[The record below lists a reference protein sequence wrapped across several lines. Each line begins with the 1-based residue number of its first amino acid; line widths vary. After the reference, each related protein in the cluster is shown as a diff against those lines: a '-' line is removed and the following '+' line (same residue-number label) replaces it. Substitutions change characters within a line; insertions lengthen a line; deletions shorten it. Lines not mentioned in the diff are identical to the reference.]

1 MAIPHDDPPAFVAA
15 AREAEG
21 VLVGAVGPSVVRMV
35 THLDV
40 SRDDAER
47 AAKVF
52 AEPLTPRGWIGS
64 NPGAAGR
71 RT

>member
-1 MAIPHDDPPAFVAA
+1 MDTNIVVVPHDDPPAFVAA
-15 AREAEG
+15 AREAG
-21 VLVGAVGPSVVRMV
+21 VLVGAVGPSVVRLV

-52 AEPLTPRGWIGS
+52 ASL
-64 NPGAAGR
+64 
-71 RT
+71 